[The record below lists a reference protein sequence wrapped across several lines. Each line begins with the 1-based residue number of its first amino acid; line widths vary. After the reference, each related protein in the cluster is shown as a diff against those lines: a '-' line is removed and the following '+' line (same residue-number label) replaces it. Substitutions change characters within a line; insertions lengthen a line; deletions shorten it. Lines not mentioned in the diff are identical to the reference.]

1 MSTRSIASILLPGL
15 LLLSVAF
22 ASNAPLA
29 NAQSGPFVEAKPD
42 VAPESYV
49 LFASGFS
56 PGASI
61 TVYDNSACGGE
72 TICAGDYAVGK
83 ATVFPDGR
91 FKLLVQLDPDQ
102 KFSPGQLHRA
112 LHVTQDDTREG
123 PLVQVPLHHSGR
135 IGSAAAPGAPAT
147 GNSSA
152 PTGSLPFGAIIL
164 AALGLAAASASV
176 LGLAAVRRR

>member
-22 ASNAPLA
+22 ASNAPPA
-29 NAQSGPFVEAKPD
+29 NAQSRGTVTATPA
-42 VAPESYV
+42 AAAESYLLV
-49 LFASGFS
+49 GSGFT

-61 TVYDNSACGGE
+61 TVYDNSGCGGE
-72 TICAGDYAVGK
+72 TICPGDYWVGK
-83 ATVFPDGR
+83 ATVAASGSFAVT
-91 FKLLVQLDPDQ
+91 VQLDPDQ
-102 KFSPGQLHRA
+102 KFSAGQIHRA

-123 PLVQVPLHHSGR
+123 PLVQVPLHHA
-135 IGSAAAPGAPAT
+135 GSAPGSPGAPAT

-164 AALGLAAASASV
+164 TALVLAAASASFV
-176 LGLAAVRRR
+176 GLTAVRRR